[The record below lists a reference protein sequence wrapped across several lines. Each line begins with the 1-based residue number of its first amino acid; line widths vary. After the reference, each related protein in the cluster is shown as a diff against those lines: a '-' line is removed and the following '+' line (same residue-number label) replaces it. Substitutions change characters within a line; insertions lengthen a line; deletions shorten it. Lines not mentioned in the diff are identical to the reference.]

1 MMNETSGD
9 QARTASPLGVG
20 RRLWRRTCGI
30 TLFGLAC
37 LILGSSVV
45 FVDETECVI
54 VSRLGKIVA
63 VYDRPEERGGRVKLP
78 WPIDTVRRFD
88 RRVQL
93 FDPPGREIFTRD
105 KKNVTVDTYVC
116 WKIAEPDPTAEVP
129 TAERP
134 VVRFFQSLTDVDVAE
149 SRLDNRLRS
158 ILSTTIGQVE
168 LSGLVHTDH
177 SESGPQS
184 AEAGLLSRVSEEI
197 KQHVV
202 QRPDEESSLAER
214 WGIEIV
220 DVRFKRINLPLGN
233 QQAVFERMKSERRKI
248 ADRYRSAGMAENNVI
263 KSQAD
268 RQYNEILA
276 RARADAERI
285 RGGAEAEAISVLN
298 RAHAQDPELYR
309 VMRTLDAYRKIL
321 NEKTTLVL
329 SASSNLLKMMT
340 EGIPESKIAPPSQ
353 TSPAGTTAS
362 PEGDEVS
369 SRPSPEPQ
377 ATESSAN
384 GRPET
389 LAGPPVERGADVAGG
404 ATP

>member
-1 MMNETSGD
+1 MPSG
-9 QARTASPLGVG
+9 AG
-20 RRLWRRTCGI
+20 RRLWRRTCGVA
-30 TLFGLAC
+30 LFVLAC
-37 LILGSSVV
+37 LILSSSIV

-63 VYDRPEERGGRVKLP
+63 VYDRPEDRGGHIKRP

-105 KKNVTVDTYVC
+105 KKNVTVDAYVC
-116 WKIAEPDPTAEVP
+116 WKIAEPDPQAETP
-129 TAERP
+129 TAKRP

-168 LSGLVHTDH
+168 LSGLLQTDH
-177 SESGPQS
+177 SESGPQN
-184 AEAGLLSRVSEEI
+184 AEAGLLSRVSDEI
-197 KQHVV
+197 KRHVL

-285 RGGAEAEAISVLN
+285 RGDAEAEAISVLN

-340 EGIPESKIAPPSQ
+340 EGIPESEIVPPSQ
-353 TSPAGTTAS
+353 TSPAGTTSS

-369 SRPSPEPQ
+369 HGPSPEQRPKTT
-377 ATESSAN
+377 ASSVN
-384 GRPET
+384 GRSET
-389 LAGPPVERGADVAGG
+389 LTVPPVERGTDVAGG
-404 ATP
+404 VTP